1 MKRILVLSLAILMLV
16 SISPIRAQALSL
28 APSSISVKNKVM
40 EKLTY
45 FNPVPSFTGSGTHN
59 EINAYIYKIGE
70 IIEGEIDEAQSSTW
84 YVVLRDTLN
93 TNITYSAIYS
103 GKEFS
108 IPASVPKDG
117 KYKLVT
123 TDSLTAPSWT
133 VEKEIY
139 IKYNVDLTLVNVKQC
154 PNTSIIEGKITV
166 GNNIAP
172 FNPLDVLIVYPSLK
186 LAAKYSISAGSSGQF
201 SLSFVSVPDYG
212 YYYVYISDGYPS
224 VSPDNDAIIY
234 YFIANFSTIQ
244 WKLTEI
250 IPGAPLYND
259 EEGNLNQSI
268 VLMLKDSNGKLISG
282 KKNKFV
288 VSMSWTNPTIKEISE
303 GIYKIYGGRLSGN
316 TVSIYIKDVIF
327 SNTVIK
333 NLQKLSYFNPYIEI
347 DAEYSKA
354 PYGTGPY
361 YDYTLGKNVFDKLPL
376 SNGNSL
382 EIKAGALE
390 IPDITDPQNKKFTM
404 KDNYYTYK
412 TEVILS
418 PSLEMHKIGPDSSNI
433 WNDPSENLFTKPV
446 YFVKDCS
453 NVYVSVQSIIWKR
466 AREDST
472 PTWKQITPD
481 PYNACC
487 VYKTSETFNFTGS
500 DVQKCDTKIDSKEFT
515 INETK
520 DLSIS
525 VGSSLSIIH
534 IYMVNETGNKIGN
547 AINISSKGGREIKT
561 LTDLWYNPLH
571 ATGTNIP
578 ELPISFGYDDTL
590 DIKYAG
596 GNVIFSGVS
605 FNAIT
610 NYPLSKNKVIIEI
623 FKKANDTYPLCS
635 IVDDAIKVI
644 PITSIIEGSYEVFST
659 GGATTKELLAG
670 LKESIVVYANF
681 TFKNVFVDVKLNG
694 KPLDTYGIGF
704 SYLKIA
710 EGQYKISF
718 NKPLPYDENYSP
730 NTLGI
735 TMEAFNN
742 DLTVEEKLTLNIN
755 SRKVEKDNE
764 PPQIEVFE
772 PQENALVNTKTIKV
786 KGIAKDNLGISNVLI
801 NGSEV
806 VINDDGSFEQELTLE
821 EGENL
826 IKILAEDFSHN
837 EKTLEVKILCDTIS
851 PSFTFDVPSETVRS
865 EIEIKG
871 TTEKDAK
878 VYFRETELTNQNGN
892 FSTKVPLSLGK
903 NAFFFTF
910 VDKAGN
916 KSKTTLTI
924 IRQEITTIVLTIG
937 KPTMFVNSEIKE
949 IDPGRNTI
957 PVIKNGRTL
966 VPIRSIIEALKGWVQ
981 WDSRERKVTIT
992 LSGKKIELWIG
1003 KNTAKIDG
1011 VETPVDPEN
1020 YIVAPEIINGRTM
1033 LPLRFMVETLGCDVQ
1048 WDAENKVIII
1058 TYVR

>member
-1 MKRILVLSLAILMLV
+1 MKRILVLSLAILVLV
-16 SISPIRAQALSL
+16 SVFPIRVHALSL
-28 APSSISVKNKVM
+28 APSSISIKNKVM

-45 FNPVPSFTGSGTHN
+45 FDPVPSFTASGTYN
-59 EINAYIYKIGE
+59 EINTYVYKMGE
-70 IIEGEIDEAQSSTW
+70 IVEGEIDEAQTSTW

-93 TNITYSAIYS
+93 TNITYVAISS
-103 GKEFS
+103 GSEFS

-117 KYKLVT
+117 KYKLVA
-123 TDSLTAPSWT
+123 TDSLTTPSWT
-133 VEKEIY
+133 IEKEIY
-139 IKYNVDLTLVNVKQC
+139 IKYNVDLTLVDVKQC
-154 PNTSIIEGKITV
+154 PSASTIQGKITV

-172 FNPLDVLIVYPSLK
+172 PVQVNVSVAYPSGK
-186 LAAKYSISAGSSGQF
+186 LAALYSIPPNSSGQF
-201 SLSFVSVPDYG
+201 SMSFKSVPDYG

-250 IPGAPLYND
+250 VPSAPLYND
-259 EEGNLNQSI
+259 EEDNLNQSI

-282 KKNKFV
+282 KKDKFV
-288 VSMSWTNPTIKEISE
+288 VSQSWTNPTIKEISE
-303 GIYKIYGGRLSGN
+303 GIYKIFGGRLSGN
-316 TVSIYIKDVIF
+316 TVSIYVKDVIS

-333 NLQKLSYFNPYIEI
+333 NLQKLSYFNPFIEI
-347 DAEYSKA
+347 DAEYSKS
-354 PYGTGPY
+354 PYGVGPY

-382 EIKAGALE
+382 EIKAGVFE
-390 IPDITDPQNKKFTM
+390 IPDITDPQNKKFTL
-404 KDNYYTYK
+404 KDNYYMYK
-412 TEVILS
+412 TEIILS

-433 WNDPSENLFTKPV
+433 WNDPSENLLTKPV
-446 YFVKDCS
+446 YFVRDCS

-466 AREDST
+466 ARQDST
-472 PTWKQITPD
+472 PTWKQVTPD
-481 PYNACC
+481 PYNVCC

-500 DVQKCDTKIDSKEFT
+500 DIQKCDTNVDPKEFT

-525 VGSSLSIIH
+525 VGSSLSIVH
-534 IYMVNETGNKIGN
+534 IYMVNETGNKIEN

-571 ATGTNIP
+571 TTGTNIP

-590 DIKYAG
+590 DIRYAG

-610 NYPLSKNKVIIEI
+610 NYPLLKNKVVIEI
-623 FKKANDTYPLCS
+623 FKKVNDTYPLCS

-644 PITSIIEGSYEVFST
+644 PITSIIDGPYEVVST

-681 TFKNVFVDVKLNG
+681 TFKNVFVDIKLNG
-694 KPLDTYGIGF
+694 KSLDIYGISF
-704 SYLKIA
+704 NYMKIA

-742 DLTVEEKLTLNIN
+742 DLTKEEKIVLNIN
-755 SRKVEKDNE
+755 SRKVEKDDE
-764 PPQIEVFE
+764 PPQIELLE

-786 KGIAKDNLGISNVLI
+786 KGIAKDNVGISNVFV
-801 NGSEV
+801 NGVEV
-806 VINDDGSFEQELTLE
+806 VINEDGSFEQELNLE

-826 IKILAEDFSHN
+826 IKIIAEDFSHN
-837 EKTLEVKILCDTIS
+837 EKTLEVKVSRDTVPPLFS
-851 PSFTFDVPSETVRS
+851 FDVPSETGRS

-892 FSTKVPLSLGK
+892 FSVKVPLSLGK

-910 VDKAGN
+910 VDQAGN
-916 KSKTTLTI
+916 KSKTTITI

-949 IDPGRNTI
+949 IDPGRNTV

-981 WDSRERKVTIT
+981 WDSKEKKVTIT
-992 LSGKKIELWIG
+992 LSNKKIELWIG
-1003 KNTAKIDG
+1003 KNTAKVNG
-1011 VETPVDPEN
+1011 VETLIDPEN
-1020 YIVAPEIINGRTM
+1020 YIVTPEIINGRTM
-1033 LPLRFMVETLGCDVQ
+1033 LPLRFIAETLGCNVQ
-1048 WDAENKVIII
+1048 WNADNKVIII
-1058 TYVR
+1058 TYIR